1 VTLLQPTLK
10 SIGRGTRWLVK
21 ERILWGLAAIYAMVL
36 IYTLMRLEHTQLRME
51 TWAPGLMLMVPQ
63 GRLPERPMFRTKHS
77 IGWLPL
83 TVPFPFPSDDPR
95 FGAGHGLLAIA
106 YYVTPM
112 VTDRTI
118 VFLVY
123 HTVVCG
129 VAVWLYRFLGFPPL
143 LGASSPA
150 VARVGSIYVRTF
162 VRSALWSVMWLPLAY
177 LAQTFFSV
185 AWDTPRVTRNF
196 GPVLA
201 VGALGLGSI
210 TAGAIVAY
218 ILTVSYALR
227 TAVVAEVHRS
237 GAAFLPCPSCGYG
250 RPRSDRGR
258 CPECGQSVC
267 PDRVAV
273 GERVVFALG
282 RRLAAVAS
290 GRWRWLPPT
299 VAVAVVV
306 GLYGAPYFL
315 PLLGRALPQSL
326 VDSVGQFWSWL
337 WPWLSR

>member
-1 VTLLQPTLK
+1 MTLLRPTLK
-10 SIGRGTRWLVK
+10 SIGRGTRWIVK
-21 ERILWGLAAIYAMVL
+21 ERILWGLAAIYAMVF
-36 IYTLMRLEHTQLRME
+36 IHTLLRLEPTRLWME
-51 TWAPGLMLMVPQ
+51 TWAPELMLMAPQ
-63 GRLPERPMFRTKHS
+63 GRLPEGSEFQRQTSP
-77 IGWLPL
+77 GYLPL
-83 TVPFPFPSDDPR
+83 TAPFPFPSDDPR
-95 FGAGHGLLAIA
+95 FGTGHGRHAIA
-106 YYVTPM
+106 YYIKYVVNENAVVT
-112 VTDRTI
+112 
-118 VFLVY
+118 LVY
-123 HTVVCG
+123 HAVVCG

-162 VRSALWSVMWLPLAY
+162 VRSALWSVMWFPLAY
-177 LAQTFFSV
+177 LAKTFFWE
-185 AWDTPRVTRNF
+185 ACFTPRMTGNL

-218 ILTVSYALR
+218 ILTVSHALR

-237 GAAFLPCPSCGYG
+237 DAAFLPCPSCGYA

-258 CPECGQSVC
+258 CPECAQIVC

-273 GERVVFALG
+273 GERVEFALG
-282 RRLAAVAS
+282 RWLAATAG
-290 GRWRWLPPT
+290 GRWRWIPET

-326 VDSVGQFWSWL
+326 VDSVGQVWYSL
-337 WPWLSR
+337 WAWLSR